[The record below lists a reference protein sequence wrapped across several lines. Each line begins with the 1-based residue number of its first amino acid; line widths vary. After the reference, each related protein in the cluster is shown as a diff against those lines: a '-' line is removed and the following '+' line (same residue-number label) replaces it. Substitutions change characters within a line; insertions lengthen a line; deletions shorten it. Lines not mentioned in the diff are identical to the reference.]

1 MKCKKLLTLKK
12 TKCKLIYTSNVYF
25 ENRKKNWYTRDQ
37 IQGIEKSIVHCFV
50 LSFCTKPR

>member
-50 LSFCTKPR
+50 LSFCAKPR